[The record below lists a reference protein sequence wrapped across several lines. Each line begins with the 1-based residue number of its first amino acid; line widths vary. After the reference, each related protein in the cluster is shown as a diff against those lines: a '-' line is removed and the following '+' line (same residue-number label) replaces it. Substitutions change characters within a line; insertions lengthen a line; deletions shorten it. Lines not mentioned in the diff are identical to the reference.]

1 MKFSDECFF
10 YLNAPATQLIFFFKD
25 FVDTNKAAAT
35 VAEKEDGKVPE
46 VCYFYRRMSRILI
59 WPHIRL
65 IQKPDTVPD
74 IR

>member
-1 MKFSDECFF
+1 MFF
-10 YLNAPATQLIFFFKD
+10 LSQRTCHTINFFFKD